1 MHEIVLN
8 ELNKYSSLNDE
19 SINDA
24 LNLESLKIYG
34 LAREILQE
42 SLQSV
47 ENGLSK
53 WPDGWQEHKKRQ
65 ENNKRALYKAL
76 YEGVV

>member
-19 SINDA
+19 SINIV
-24 LNLESLKIYG
+24 LNQGSEKIDG

-42 SLQSV
+42 CLESL

-65 ENNKRALYKAL
+65 ENKKNTLYKAL